1 MKTTKLFLIGL
12 AAALAAGAAG
22 AAPYVVLSNGQQVQ
36 GSAIRAL
43 ANGDINLT
51 MDMGMRTF
59 PKGSYMKAVADKPAE
74 YDQAAAAIKAQ
85 KFDAAVPLLEAIVA
99 KYRYLG
105 WDVEASKLLAQ
116 ALLGKGDAEGA
127 VKAYEQLFLVAPAEK
142 QNADTAWGMRR
153 AMLKAKQYPA
163 LIRQLDAVAAAG
175 VRSEAAR
182 AQTMRGDIQLD
193 QNNVELAA
201 LDYLRTAIL
210 FADVK
215 DAAILGEATYKAAA
229 ALEQLRDPRAKDL
242 YKKVAT
248 EFKASPYAAQAAG
261 KL

>member
-1 MKTTKLFLIGL
+1 MKTTKMFLIGL

-51 MDMGMRTF
+51 MEMGMRTF
-59 PKGSYMKAVADKPAE
+59 PKGSYVKAVADKPAE
-74 YDQAAAAIKAQ
+74 FDQAAAAIKAQ
-85 KFDAAVPLLEAIVA
+85 KFDAAIPLLEGIVA

-142 QNADTAWGMRR
+142 QNADAAWGMRR

-175 VRSEAAR
+175 VRAEAAR

-201 LDYLRTAIL
+201 MDYLRTAIL

-229 ALEQLRDPRAKDL
+229 ALEQLRDPRAKDM
-242 YKKVAT
+242 YKKVVSDYG
-248 EFKASPYAAQAAG
+248 ASPYAAQARG
-261 KL
+261 KI

>member
-22 AAPYVVLSNGQQVQ
+22 AAPYVVLPNGQQVQ

-59 PKGSYMKAVADKPAE
+59 PKGSYLKAVADKPAE
-74 YDQAAAAIKAQ
+74 YDQATAAIKAQ
-85 KFDAAVPLLEAIVA
+85 KYDAAVPLLEAIVA

-142 QNADTAWGMRR
+142 QNAETAWGMRR

-175 VRSEAAR
+175 VRAEAAR

-201 LDYLRTAIL
+201 MDYLRTAIL
-210 FADVK
+210 FADVN

-242 YKKVAT
+242 YKKVVSDYG
-248 EFKASPYAAQAAG
+248 ASPYAAQARG
-261 KL
+261 KI

>member
-1 MKTTKLFLIGL
+1 MKTTKLIGI
-12 AAALAAGAAG
+12 ALALATVAGMAG
-22 AAPYVVLSNGQQVQ
+22 AAPYVELPNGSRVT

-43 ANGDINLT
+43 ANGDVNLT
-51 MDMGMRTF
+51 MEMGMRTF
-59 PKGSYMKAVADKPAE
+59 PKGSYVKAVADKPAE
-74 YDQAAAAIKAQ
+74 YDQAVAAVGAQ
-85 KFDAAVPLLEAIVA
+85 KFDAAIPLLEGIVA
-99 KYRYLG
+99 KYRFLG

-142 QNADTAWGMRR
+142 QNADSVWGLRR

-163 LIRQLDAVAAAG
+163 LIRQLDAV
-175 VRSEAAR
+175 EAAR
-182 AQTMRGDIQLD
+182 AQTMRGDVQLD

-229 ALEQLRDPRAKDL
+229 ALEQLRDPRAKDM
-242 YKKVAT
+242 YKKVVSDYG
-248 EFKASPYAAQAAG
+248 ASPYAAQARG
-261 KL
+261 KI

>member
-59 PKGSYMKAVADKPAE
+59 PKGSYVKAVADKPAE

-85 KFDAAVPLLEAIVA
+85 KFDAAVPLLEGIVA

-127 VKAYEQLFLVAPAEK
+127 VKAYEQLFLLAPAEK
-142 QNADTAWGMRR
+142 QNADAAWGMRR

-175 VRSEAAR
+175 VRAEAAR

-201 LDYLRTAIL
+201 MDYLRTAIL
-210 FADVK
+210 FADVN

-242 YKKVAT
+242 YKKVVSDYG
-248 EFKASPYAAQAAG
+248 ESPYAAQARG
-261 KL
+261 KI